1 MTRGTFITF
10 EGGEGSGK
18 STQAR
23 LLAATLE
30 ARGIATVL
38 TREPGGTP
46 RAERIRDILLD
57 HTLPPGGA
65 LHEALLF
72 NAARV
77 DHLDAL
83 VRPALARGAWVICD
97 RFLDSTR
104 AYQGA
109 AGTLPPSTLAT
120 LESLVV
126 GPDLPDL
133 TFVMDLDPV
142 AGLRRARNRNTQATP
157 SHSAPDAFESRD
169 LAFHTRLRAAYLA
182 ITAAEPARCRLIDA
196 AQPPDVV
203 ASLVAAAVEPLIRRG
218 RG

>member
-1 MTRGTFITF
+1 MARGKFITF

-23 LLAATLE
+23 LLAGALR
-30 ARGIATVL
+30 ARGLSVVL

-57 HTLPPGGA
+57 HTLPAGGA

-72 NAARV
+72 NAARA

-83 VRPALARGAWVICD
+83 IRPALARGDWVICD

-109 AGTLPPSTLAT
+109 AGLLAPEQLSL
-120 LESLVV
+120 LEALVV
-126 GPDLPDL
+126 GVDVPDL
-133 TFVMDLDPV
+133 TFVMDIDPA
-142 AGLRRARNRNTQATP
+142 AGLRRAQGRNAQNTAAA
-157 SHSAPDAFESRD
+157 SEPDAFEGRG
-169 LAFHTRLRAAYLA
+169 LAFHTRLREAYVSIAA
-182 ITAAEPARCRLIDA
+182 TEPQRCRLIDA
-196 AQPPDVV
+196 GQSPDDI
-203 ASLVAAAVEPLIRRG
+203 ASVVAAAVDALMRQG
-218 RG
+218 RC